1 MESLASEA
9 RCAVPPREPEKRR
22 LLIASRVF
30 GTNGQP
36 WLWRQVVGFSEFE
49 THLWCWDRQNPLEY
63 PAEHVTVR
71 VLPGR
76 MAPYEGPG
84 RWMYRIR
91 NLPGRNF
98 YGAHGS
104 ERKQLASMMAELRP
118 AVLLCYFADVGMRL
132 LPAAQDAAIPV
143 VAYLHGDFE
152 FLKNRWHR
160 WSLAHVAREFAAVV
174 VINQIERNWLL
185 QHGVR
190 PENLHVIPCGA
201 PTELFLPRPRRATD
215 KVRFIMTSRLS
226 PEKGCEWS
234 IRAFAQVV
242 RSTPAAELH
251 VYGDGPSRDDL
262 RSLVDDL
269 GIAES
274 VAFHGWIGERELAD
288 ILPQFDIFLQHSLVR
303 EGFGVSIAEA
313 AACALPVVVT
323 CVGGIAEHVVPGE
336 TGICV
341 QEKDVAG
348 MAAAMADLAQSPALR
363 RKIGK
368 AGRERMVR
376 CFDARILTQRLQRVL
391 QNVVASAPDPST
403 SRPLVRA

>member
-1 MESLASEA
+1 VAQYA
-9 RCAVPPREPEKRR
+9 AAPREPEKRR
-22 LLIASRVF
+22 LLLASRVF

-36 WLWRQVVGFSEFE
+36 WMWRQVVGFSEFE

-63 PAEHVTVR
+63 PAERVAVR
-71 VLPGR
+71 VIPGR

-84 RWMYRIR
+84 RWMYRLR
-91 NLPGRNF
+91 NLPGGNF
-98 YGAHGS
+98 YGAHGV
-104 ERKQLASMMAELRP
+104 ERRQLASMMANLRP
-118 AVLLCYFADVGMRL
+118 AVLLCYFADVAMRL
-132 LPAAQDAAIPV
+132 LPAAQDTAIPV

-152 FLKNRWHR
+152 FLNNRWHR

-190 PENLHVIPCGA
+190 EENVHVIPCGA
-201 PTELFLPRPRRATD
+201 PTELFLPRRHGPTD
-215 KVRFIMTSRLS
+215 KVRFVMTSRLS
-226 PEKGCEWS
+226 PAKGCEWS

-242 RSTPAAELH
+242 RNMPEVELH
-251 VYGDGPSRDDL
+251 VYGDGPLRDDL
-262 RSLVDDL
+262 RNLVSEL
-269 GIAES
+269 GIAKS
-274 VAFHGWIGERELAD
+274 VAFHGWTGERQLAEV
-288 ILPQFDIFLQHSLVR
+288 LPQYDIFLQHSLDK

-313 AACALPVVVT
+313 AACELPVVVT

-348 MAAAMADLAQSPALR
+348 MAAAMAELAKSPELR
-363 RKIGK
+363 RKIGQ

-376 CFDARILTQRLQRVL
+376 YFDATILTRKLQRVL
-391 QNVVASAPDPST
+391 QNVVASAPAAS
-403 SRPLVRA
+403 SRTQ